1 VTAELLSRLIGSRF
15 VRPSFC
21 PKFGARFQQFIANKE
36 FRKMTARNMTL
47 RPAGSERKRRGR
59 PSKAEAAA
67 EAQARQAV
75 ALLAGLDT
83 LTVSS
88 QGRVSAEVYSKLYEA
103 KEAAKH
109 AEHSGSAHCPEWLSA
124 QVKPKGDR
132 GGGYPFLIETEDF
145 TIKVAGEAQTMW
157 PGLVIELRSHFLH
170 AHPSGARGAAEEAL
184 SWTREMLLYDARQSD
199 RHATTFEQVSV
210 SRVDL
215 HIDWQGG
222 FIPSYSAGEE
232 RRFIRP
238 RRTLWHPF
246 NEGNTCLGYRFG
258 SGKPLMARL
267 YNKTAERKKRH
278 DESYGTLLQEHSSA
292 LGIPYESDLD
302 VWRLEFELHREALTS
317 LKLAPESDA
326 EDTETDIEA
335 ELSAEEL
342 PHVGT
347 LPKLFA
353 HLDAIFQHLSY
364 HWLRL
369 VTPSATQVRA
379 RWSLD
384 STWALL
390 RTEFARLSSAPP
402 LTPDALAVVRGA
414 RYRGRAR
421 LLRKMANG
429 LLNSLEVEDTSVASA
444 SLTAIQL
451 QASKWEDAMR
461 RRAEK
466 EAQRLAA
473 RRARLLARLEMAE
486 GLDQVAEDK
495 LRARLAAIEEG
506 RGVADEQVER
516 VRHRLQTLLGV
527 FDAYGVTAQ
536 QVKPVVSVA
545 DLFQQHL
552 DALEAEAEEKG
563 GIAQLLRDHFQK
575 LYKVSVPLAQFHAD

>member
-1 VTAELLSRLIGSRF
+1 MTTKPML
-15 VRPSFC
+15 VRSS
-21 PKFGARFQQFIANKE
+21 GLE
-36 FRKMTARNMTL
+36 
-47 RPAGSERKRRGR
+47 PARRGR
-59 PSKAEAAA
+59 PTKA
-67 EAQARQAV
+67 EAQAQAQAHQAV
-75 ALLAGLDT
+75 ALLAGLDA
-83 LTVSS
+83 LMVSS
-88 QGRVSAEVYSKLYEA
+88 QGRVSAEVYGKLREA
-103 KEAAKH
+103 KEAAKF
-109 AEHSGSAHCPEWLSA
+109 AEHSGSAHCPDWLSA

-132 GGGYPFLIETEDF
+132 GGGYPYLIETEDF
-145 TIKVAGEAQTMW
+145 TVKVAGEAQTMW

-170 AHPSGARGAAEEAL
+170 AHPSGARGASEEAL
-184 SWTREMLLYDARQSD
+184 CWTRDLLLYDAKESD
-199 RHATTFEQVSV
+199 RQVTTFEQVSV

-222 FIPSYSAGEE
+222 FVPTYSAGEE

-278 DESYGTLLQEHSSA
+278 DESYGVLLQEHTSA
-292 LGIPYESDLD
+292 QGIPYASEVD
-302 VWRLEFELHREALTS
+302 VWRLEFELHREAVTS

-326 EDTETDIEA
+326 EDTDADFEA

-342 PHVGT
+342 PHVGM

-369 VTPSATQVRA
+369 VMSSATKVRA
-379 RWSLD
+379 RWPLD
-384 STWALL
+384 PTWALL
-390 RTEFARLSSAPP
+390 RREFGRLADAPP
-402 LTPDALAVVRGA
+402 LSPDALAVVRGA

-451 QASKWEDAMR
+451 QATKWEEAMR

-466 EAQRLAA
+466 EAERLQS
-473 RRARLLARLEMAE
+473 RRARLLAQLEHTE
-486 GLDQVAEDK
+486 GLDQVAEDE
-495 LRARLAAIEEG
+495 LRARLAVIEEG
-506 RGVADEQVER
+506 RGVALERPDR

-527 FDAYGVTAQ
+527 FDAYGVTARQ
-536 QVKPVVSVA
+536 IKPVVSVA
-545 DLFQQHL
+545 DLVEQHRE
-552 DALEAEAEEKG
+552 ALETEAVEKG
-563 GIAQLLRDHFQK
+563 GVAQLLHDHFQK
-575 LYKVSVPLAQFHAD
+575 LYKVSAPVGTFEAN

>member
-1 VTAELLSRLIGSRF
+1 MTVKTLLLQ
-15 VRPSFC
+15 PDA
-21 PKFGARFQQFIANKE
+21 P
-36 FRKMTARNMTL
+36 
-47 RPAGSERKRRGR
+47 ERKRRGR
-59 PSKAEAAA
+59 PTKAQAEAKQ
-67 EAQARQAV
+67 QAKNAV
-75 ALLAGLDT
+75 ALLAGLDACNF
-83 LTVSS
+83 SS
-88 QGRVSAEVYSKLYEA
+88 QGRVSGELYVKLREA
-103 KEAAKH
+103 KEAAKV
-109 AEHSGSAHCPEWLSA
+109 AEQSGSVHCPEWLGA

-132 GGGYPFLIETEDF
+132 GGGYPYLIETEDF
-145 TIKVAGEAQTMW
+145 TVKVAGEAQTMW
-157 PGLVIELRSHFLH
+157 PGLYIELRSHFLH
-170 AHPSGARGAAEEAL
+170 AHPGGAQGACEEAL
-184 SWTREMLLYDARQSD
+184 CWVRDMLLYDANESD
-199 RHATTFEQVSV
+199 RQATTFASVTV

-222 FIPSYSAGEE
+222 FVPTYSAGED

-238 RRTLWHPF
+238 RRALWHPF
-246 NEGNTCLGYRFG
+246 NEGDTCQGYRFG

-278 DESYGTLLQEHSSA
+278 DESYGVLLQEHTAA
-292 LGIPYESDLD
+292 LGIPYDPDVD
-302 VWRLEFELHREALTS
+302 VWRLEFELHREAVTS

-326 EDTETDIEA
+326 EDTDADIEA

-369 VTPSATQVRA
+369 VTPNATQVRA
-379 RWSLD
+379 RWPLD
-384 STWALL
+384 PAWALL
-390 RTEFARLSSAPP
+390 RREFERLSGAPP
-402 LTPDALAVVRGA
+402 LPPDALAVVRGA

-429 LLNSLEVEDTSVASA
+429 LLNSLEVEDTSVAAA

-451 QASKWEDAMR
+451 QATKWEEAMR

-466 EAQRLAA
+466 EAARLTA
-473 RRARLLARLEMAE
+473 RRARLLAKLEMSDGA
-486 GLDQVAEDK
+486 DQITEED
-495 LRARLAAIEEG
+495 LRAKLAVIEEG
-506 RGVADEQVER
+506 RGVALERPER

-545 DLFQQHL
+545 DLVQQHL

-563 GIAQLLRDHFQK
+563 GIAQLLHDHFQK
-575 LYKVSVPLAQFHAD
+575 LYKVSAPCDLFASTISAKGA

>member
-1 VTAELLSRLIGSRF
+1 
-15 VRPSFC
+15 
-21 PKFGARFQQFIANKE
+21 
-36 FRKMTARNMTL
+36 MTTKTMLL
-47 RPAGSERKRRGR
+47 RPFGREPARRGR
-59 PSKAEAAA
+59 PTKAEAQAQ
-67 EAQARQAV
+67 AQARQAIT
-75 ALLAGLDT
+75 LLAGLDA

-88 QGRVSAEVYSKLYEA
+88 QGRVSAEVYGKLREA

-109 AEHSGSAHCPEWLSA
+109 AGHSGAVHCPEWLSA

-132 GGGYPFLIETEDF
+132 GGGYPYLIETEDF
-145 TIKVAGEAQTMW
+145 TVKVAGEAQTMW
-157 PGLVIELRSHFLH
+157 PGLVIEFRSHFLH
-170 AHPSGARGAAEEAL
+170 AHPSGARGAVEEAL
-184 SWTREMLLYDARQSD
+184 CWTRDMLLYDARESD
-199 RHATTFEQVSV
+199 RLATTFEHVSV

-222 FIPSYSAGEE
+222 FVPTYSTGEE

-278 DESYGTLLQEHSSA
+278 DDSYGVLLQEHTSA
-292 LGIPYESDLD
+292 LGIPYDSEMD
-302 VWRLEFELHREALTS
+302 VWRLEFELHREAVTS

-326 EDTETDIEA
+326 EDIDADIEA
-335 ELSAEEL
+335 ELAAEDL

-347 LPKLFA
+347 LPKLFT

-369 VTPSATQVRA
+369 VTPSSTQVRS
-379 RWSLD
+379 RWPLD
-384 STWALL
+384 PTWALL
-390 RTEFARLSSAPP
+390 RREFGQLAAAPSLS
-402 LTPDALAVVRGA
+402 PDALAVVRGA

-451 QASKWEDAMR
+451 QVAQWEEAMR
-461 RRAEK
+461 RRAKK
-466 EAQRLAA
+466 EAERLNA
-473 RRARLLARLEMAE
+473 RRGRLLARLDLGE
-486 GLDQVAEDK
+486 GLDEVAEEE
-495 LRARLAAIEEG
+495 LRAKLAVIEEG
-506 RGVADEQVER
+506 RGVALERPER

-536 QVKPVVSVA
+536 QIKPVVSVA
-545 DLFQQHL
+545 DLLQQHL

-563 GIAQLLRDHFQK
+563 GIAQLLHDHFQK
-575 LYKVSVPLAQFHAD
+575 LYKVSAPAGVFESELAS

>member
-1 VTAELLSRLIGSRF
+1 MA
-15 VRPSFC
+15 
-21 PKFGARFQQFIANKE
+21 ARRIPLHPTTPE
-36 FRKMTARNMTL
+36 
-47 RPAGSERKRRGR
+47 PKRRGR
-59 PSKAEAAA
+59 PSKAEADAH
-67 EAQARQAV
+67 AQALTAV
-75 ALLAGLDT
+75 ALLAGLDA

-88 QGRVSAEVYSKLYEA
+88 QGRVSAEVYHKLHEA

-109 AEHSGSAHCPEWLSA
+109 AEQSGSAHCPEWLSA

-145 TIKVAGEAQTMW
+145 TVKVAGEAQTMW

-170 AHPSGARGAAEEAL
+170 AHPSGARGAVEEAL
-184 SWTREMLLYDARQSD
+184 CWTRDLLLYDAREAD
-199 RHATTFEQVSV
+199 RQATTFDNVSV

-222 FIPSYSAGEE
+222 FVPSYSVGEE

-278 DESYGTLLQEHSSA
+278 DESYGVLLQEHTAA
-292 LGIPYESDLD
+292 LSIPYDPELD
-302 VWRLEFELHREALTS
+302 VWRLEFELHREAMTS

-326 EDTETDIEA
+326 EDTDADIEA

-353 HLDAIFQHLSY
+353 HMDAIFQHLSY

-379 RWSLD
+379 RWPLD
-384 STWALL
+384 PTWALL
-390 RTEFARLSSAPP
+390 RKEFGRLSSAPP
-402 LTPDALAVVRGA
+402 LSPDALAVVRGA

-451 QASKWEDAMR
+451 QAAKWEDAMR

-466 EAQRLAA
+466 EAARLNA
-473 RRARLLARLEMAE
+473 RRVRLLAKLEASE
-486 GLDQVAEDK
+486 SLDQLAEED
-495 LRARLAAIEEG
+495 LRARLAVIEEG
-506 RGVADEQVER
+506 RGVAAERAER

-536 QVKPVVSVA
+536 QIKPVVSVA
-545 DLFQQHL
+545 DLLQQHL
-552 DALEAEAEEKG
+552 EALEAEAEEKG
-563 GIAQLLRDHFQK
+563 GIAQLLHDHFQK
-575 LYKVSVPLAQFHAD
+575 LYKVSAPIDRFGVN

>member
-1 VTAELLSRLIGSRF
+1 
-15 VRPSFC
+15 
-21 PKFGARFQQFIANKE
+21 
-36 FRKMTARNMTL
+36 MTARQMTL
-47 RPAGSERKRRGR
+47 RPGGAEPKRRGR
-59 PSKAEAAA
+59 PSKTEVAAK
-67 EAQARQAV
+67 AQARQAM
-75 ALLAGLDT
+75 ALLAGMDA

-88 QGRVSAEVYSKLYEA
+88 QGRVSAEVYSKLREA

-109 AEHSGSAHCPEWLSA
+109 AEHSGTVHCPEWLSA

-132 GGGYPFLIETEDF
+132 GGGYPFLVETEDF
-145 TIKVAGEAQTMW
+145 TVKVAGEAQTMW

-170 AHPSGARGAAEEAL
+170 AHPVGAKGAVEEAL
-184 SWTREMLLYDARQSD
+184 CWTREMLLYDARESD
-199 RHATTFEQVSV
+199 RQATTFEQASV

-258 SGKPLMARL
+258 SGNPLMARI

-278 DESYGTLLQEHSSA
+278 DESYGVLLQKHTTG
-292 LGIPYESDLD
+292 LGIPYDPELD
-302 VWRLEFELHREALTS
+302 VWRLEFELHREAIAS
-317 LKLAPESDA
+317 FKLAPESDA
-326 EDTETDIEA
+326 EDTEADIEA
-335 ELSAEEL
+335 ELSAEDL
-342 PHVGT
+342 PNVGT

-379 RWSLD
+379 RWPLD
-384 STWALL
+384 PTWALL
-390 RTEFARLSSAPP
+390 RKEFGRLSSVPP
-402 LTPDALAVVRGA
+402 LPPDALAVVRGA

-451 QASKWEDAMR
+451 QVAKWEDAMR

-466 EAQRLAA
+466 EAQRLFA
-473 RRARLLARLEMAE
+473 RRACLLAKLEAAE
-486 GLDQVAEDK
+486 GLDRITEDA
-495 LRARLAAIEEG
+495 LRAKLAVIEEG
-506 RGVADEQVER
+506 RCVALERPAR

-536 QVKPVVSVA
+536 QIKPVVRVSDLVA
-545 DLFQQHL
+545 QHL

-563 GIAQLLRDHFQK
+563 GIAQLLHDHFSRI
-575 LYKVSVPLAQFHAD
+575 YKVAVPRDFFRPTTSVKGA

>member
-1 VTAELLSRLIGSRF
+1 
-15 VRPSFC
+15 
-21 PKFGARFQQFIANKE
+21 
-36 FRKMTARNMTL
+36 MTARRMTV
-47 RPAGSERKRRGR
+47 RPASLEPKRRGR
-59 PSKAEAAA
+59 PSKGEAEAK
-67 EAQARQAV
+67 AQARQAV
-75 ALLAGLDT
+75 ALLAGLDA

-88 QGRVSAEVYSKLYEA
+88 QGRVSAEVYGKLREA

-109 AEHSGSAHCPEWLSA
+109 AEHSGSVSCPEWLSA

-145 TIKVAGEAQTMW
+145 TVKVAGEAQTMW

-184 SWTREMLLYDARQSD
+184 CWTRDLLLYDARESD
-199 RHATTFEQVSV
+199 RQAITFEQVSV

-222 FIPSYSAGEE
+222 FVPSYSTGEE

-278 DESYGTLLQEHSSA
+278 DESYGVQLQERA
-292 LGIPYESDLD
+292 VAVGIPYDPEVD
-302 VWRLEFELHREALTS
+302 VWRLEFELHREAVTS

-326 EDTETDIEA
+326 EDTDADIEA

-379 RWSLD
+379 RWPLD
-384 STWALL
+384 PTWALL
-390 RTEFARLSSAPP
+390 RREFGHLTATPP
-402 LTPDALAVVRGA
+402 LSPDALAVVRGA

-451 QASKWEDAMR
+451 QVAKWEEAMR
-461 RRAEK
+461 LRAEK
-466 EAQRLAA
+466 EAQCLNA
-473 RRARLLARLEMAE
+473 RRARLLAQLEQSE
-486 GLDQVAEDK
+486 GLDQVAEER
-495 LRARLAAIEEG
+495 LRERLAVIEEG
-506 RGVADEQVER
+506 RGVALERPER

-527 FDAYGVTAQ
+527 FDAYGVTARQ
-536 QVKPVVSVA
+536 IKPVVSVA
-545 DLFQQHL
+545 DLLEQHL

-563 GIAQLLRDHFQK
+563 GIAQLLHDHFQK
-575 LYKVSVPLAQFHAD
+575 LYKVSVPVEAFTGE

>member
-1 VTAELLSRLIGSRF
+1 
-15 VRPSFC
+15 
-21 PKFGARFQQFIANKE
+21 
-36 FRKMTARNMTL
+36 MTARRITV
-47 RPAGSERKRRGR
+47 RPASLEPKRRGR
-59 PSKAEAAA
+59 PSKGEAEAQ
-67 EAQARQAV
+67 AQARQAV
-75 ALLAGLDT
+75 ALLAGLDA

-88 QGRVSAEVYSKLYEA
+88 QGRVSAEVYGKLREA
-103 KEAAKH
+103 KEAAKQ
-109 AEHSGSAHCPEWLSA
+109 AEHSGTIHCPEWLSA

-145 TIKVAGEAQTMW
+145 TVKVAGEAQTMW

-170 AHPSGARGAAEEAL
+170 AHPSGAKGAVEEAL
-184 SWTREMLLYDARQSD
+184 CWTRDLLLYDARELD
-199 RHATTFEQVSV
+199 RQATTFEQVSV

-222 FIPSYSAGEE
+222 FIPTYSAGEE

-258 SGKPLMARL
+258 SGKRLMARL

-278 DESYGTLLQEHSSA
+278 DESYGVLLQERA
-292 LGIPYESDLD
+292 TAGGIPYDPEVD
-302 VWRLEFELHREALTS
+302 VWRLEFELHREAVTS

-326 EDTETDIEA
+326 EDTDADIEA
-335 ELSAEEL
+335 ELSAEDL

-369 VTPSATQVRA
+369 VMPSVIQVRA
-379 RWSLD
+379 RWPLD
-384 STWALL
+384 PTWALL
-390 RTEFARLSSAPP
+390 RREFGRLSSVPLPP
-402 LTPDALAVVRGA
+402 EALAVVRGA

-429 LLNSLEVEDTSVASA
+429 LLNSLEVEDTSVASV
-444 SLTAIQL
+444 SLTAIQR
-451 QASKWEDAMR
+451 QVTKWEEAMR

-466 EAQRLAA
+466 EAARLAA
-473 RRARLLARLEMAE
+473 RRARLLAKLEMHE
-486 GLDQVAEDK
+486 GVDQVAEEELRTK
-495 LRARLAAIEEG
+495 LAVIEEG
-506 RGVADEQVER
+506 RGVALER
-516 VRHRLQTLLGV
+516 PERIRHRLQTLLGV

-536 QVKPVVSVA
+536 QIRPVVSVG
-545 DLFQQHL
+545 DLLSQHL
-552 DALEAEAEEKG
+552 DALEAEAKEKG
-563 GIAQLLRDHFQK
+563 GIAQLLHDHFQK
-575 LYKVSVPLAQFHAD
+575 LYKVSAPLCQFDGAAVASVN

>member
-1 VTAELLSRLIGSRF
+1 
-15 VRPSFC
+15 
-21 PKFGARFQQFIANKE
+21 
-36 FRKMTARNMTL
+36 MTARKMTL
-47 RPAGSERKRRGR
+47 RPAGAEPKRRGR

-67 EAQARQAV
+67 QAQARQAV
-75 ALLAGLDT
+75 ALLAGLDA

-88 QGRVSAEVYSKLYEA
+88 QGRVSAEVYGKLREA

-109 AEHSGSAHCPEWLSA
+109 AEHSGSVHCPEWLSA

-145 TIKVAGEAQTMW
+145 TVKVAGEAQTMW

-170 AHPSGARGAAEEAL
+170 AHPAGAKGAVEEAL
-184 SWTREMLLYDARQSD
+184 CWTRDMLLYDARESD
-199 RHATTFEQVSV
+199 RQATTFEQVSV

-222 FIPSYSAGEE
+222 FVPTYSAGEE

-278 DESYGTLLQEHSSA
+278 DESYGVLLQEHAAA
-292 LGIPYESDLD
+292 LGIPYDPDVD
-302 VWRLEFELHREALTS
+302 VWRLEFELHREAVTS

-326 EDTETDIEA
+326 EDTDADIEA
-335 ELSAEEL
+335 ELSAEDL

-379 RWSLD
+379 RWPLD
-384 STWALL
+384 PTWALL
-390 RTEFARLSSAPP
+390 RKEFGRLAAAPP
-402 LTPDALAVVRGA
+402 LPPDALAVVRGA

-451 QASKWEDAMR
+451 QAAKWEEAMR

-466 EAQRLAA
+466 EAERLACATSAPA
-473 RRARLLARLEMAE
+473 RQARDE
-486 GLDQVAEDK
+486 
-495 LRARLAAIEEG
+495 LRAWTRSPRRSCG
-506 RGVADEQVER
+506 QSWR
-516 VRHRLQTLLGV
+516 
-527 FDAYGVTAQ
+527 
-536 QVKPVVSVA
+536 
-545 DLFQQHL
+545 
-552 DALEAEAEEKG
+552 
-563 GIAQLLRDHFQK
+563 
-575 LYKVSVPLAQFHAD
+575 

>member
-1 VTAELLSRLIGSRF
+1 
-15 VRPSFC
+15 
-21 PKFGARFQQFIANKE
+21 
-36 FRKMTARNMTL
+36 MTAKQMAL
-47 RPAGSERKRRGR
+47 RPAGVEPKRRGR
-59 PSKAEAAA
+59 PTKAEAAA
-67 EAQARQAV
+67 QAQARQASV
-75 ALLAGLDT
+75 LLAGFDA

-88 QGRVSAEVYSKLYEA
+88 QGRLSAEVYGKLREA
-103 KEAAKH
+103 KEAAKV
-109 AEHSGSAHCPEWLSA
+109 AEHSGSVHCPEWLSA

-132 GGGYPFLIETEDF
+132 GGGYPYLIETEDF
-145 TIKVAGEAQTMW
+145 TVKVAGEAQTMW

-170 AHPSGARGAAEEAL
+170 AHPSGAKGAVEEAL
-184 SWTREMLLYDARQSD
+184 CWTREMLLYHVRDSD
-199 RHATTFEQVSV
+199 RQATTFEQVSV

-215 HIDWQGG
+215 HVDWQGG
-222 FIPSYSAGEE
+222 FVPTYSAGEE

-246 NEGNTCLGYRFG
+246 NEGNTYLGYRFG
-258 SGKPLMARL
+258 SGNPLMARL

-278 DESYGTLLQEHSSA
+278 DESYGVLLQERATAS
-292 LGIPYESDLD
+292 GISYDAELD
-302 VWRLEFELHREALTS
+302 VWRLEFELHREAVTS

-326 EDTETDIEA
+326 EDTDADIEA

-347 LPKLFA
+347 LPKLFT

-369 VTPSATQVRA
+369 VTPSATRVRA
-379 RWSLD
+379 RWPLD
-384 STWALL
+384 PTWTLL
-390 RTEFARLSSAPP
+390 RREFGRLAAAPP
-402 LTPDALAVVRGA
+402 LPLNALTVVRGA

-451 QASKWEDAMR
+451 QEAKWEEAMR

-466 EAQRLAA
+466 EAERLNA
-473 RRARLLARLEMAE
+473 RRARLLAKLEASE
-486 GLDQVAEDK
+486 GLDQFGEAD
-495 LRARLAAIEEG
+495 LRAKLAVIEEG
-506 RGVADEQVER
+506 RGVALER
-516 VRHRLQTLLGV
+516 PECVRHRLQTLLGV

-536 QVKPVVSVA
+536 QIKPVVSVA
-545 DLFQQHL
+545 DLVAQHL
-552 DALEAEAEEKG
+552 EALEAEAEEKG
-563 GIAQLLRDHFQK
+563 GITQLLHDHFQK
-575 LYKVSVPLAQFHAD
+575 LYKVCVPAESFDAGCA

>member
-1 VTAELLSRLIGSRF
+1 MSA
-15 VRPSFC
+15 
-21 PKFGARFQQFIANKE
+21 
-36 FRKMTARNMTL
+36 RKMTI
-47 RPAGSERKRRGR
+47 RPTAPEPKWRGR
-59 PSKAEAAA
+59 PSKAEADAQ
-67 EAQARQAV
+67 AQARQAV
-75 ALLAGLDT
+75 ALLAGLDA

-88 QGRVSAEVYSKLYEA
+88 QGRVSAEVYGKLREA

-109 AEHSGSAHCPEWLSA
+109 AEHSGSVHCPEWLSA

-145 TIKVAGEAQTMW
+145 TVKVAGEAQTMW

-170 AHPSGARGAAEEAL
+170 AHSDGTKGAVEEAL
-184 SWTREMLLYDARQSD
+184 CWTREMLLYDARESD
-199 RHATTFEQVSV
+199 RQAITFGTVSV

-215 HIDWQGG
+215 HIDWHGG
-222 FIPSYSAGEE
+222 FIPSYSVGEE

-278 DESYGTLLQEHSSA
+278 DESYDALLREHASA
-292 LGIPYESDLD
+292 LGIPYDPELD
-302 VWRLEFELHREALTS
+302 VWRLEFELHREAVTS

-326 EDTETDIEA
+326 EDTDADIEA

-379 RWSLD
+379 RWPLD
-384 STWALL
+384 PTWALL
-390 RTEFARLSSAPP
+390 RREFGRLAAAPP
-402 LTPDALAVVRGA
+402 LLPDALAVVRGA

-451 QASKWEDAMR
+451 QAAKWEELMR
-461 RRAEK
+461 RRAER
-466 EAQRLAA
+466 EAERLQA
-473 RRARLLARLEMAE
+473 RRVRLLAKLETTE
-486 GLDQVAEDK
+486 GLDQIA
-495 LRARLAAIEEG
+495 EG
-506 RGVADEQVER
+506 RGVALEQPER

-536 QVKPVVSVA
+536 QIKPVVSVA
-545 DLFQQHL
+545 DLFRQHL
-552 DALEAEAEEKG
+552 DALEEEAEEEG
-563 GIAQLLRDHFQK
+563 GIAQLLHDHFQK
-575 LYKVSVPLAQFHAD
+575 LYKVSAPVGAFTGD

>member
-1 VTAELLSRLIGSRF
+1 
-15 VRPSFC
+15 
-21 PKFGARFQQFIANKE
+21 
-36 FRKMTARNMTL
+36 MTARGTTL
-47 RPAGSERKRRGR
+47 RPDSPEPKRRGR
-59 PSKAEAAA
+59 PSKAKAAA
-67 EAQARQAV
+67 QAQARQSV
-75 ALLAGLDT
+75 ALLAGLDA

-88 QGRVSAEVYSKLYEA
+88 QGRVSAEVYGKLREA

-109 AEHSGSAHCPEWLSA
+109 AEHSCSVHCPEWLSA

-132 GGGYPFLIETEDF
+132 GGGYPYLIETEDF
-145 TIKVAGEAQTMW
+145 IVKVAGEAQTMW
-157 PGLVIELRSHFLH
+157 PGLVIELRSYFLH
-170 AHPSGARGAAEEAL
+170 AHSSGAKGAVEEAL
-184 SWTREMLLYDARQSD
+184 CWTRDLLLYDAREMD
-199 RHATTFEQVSV
+199 RQATTFEQVSV

-222 FIPSYSAGEE
+222 FVPSYSVGEE

-258 SGKPLMARL
+258 TGKPLMARL

-278 DESYGTLLQEHSSA
+278 DESYGVLLQEQTSA
-292 LGIPYESDLD
+292 LDIPYDPFVD
-302 VWRLEFELHREALTS
+302 VWRLEFELHREAVTS
-317 LKLAPESDA
+317 LKLAPELDA
-326 EDTETDIEA
+326 EDTDADIEA

-353 HLDAIFQHLSY
+353 HMDAIFQHLSY

-379 RWSLD
+379 RWPLD
-384 STWALL
+384 PTWALL
-390 RTEFARLSSAPP
+390 RQEFQRLAAAPP
-402 LTPDALAVVRGA
+402 LPPDALAVVRGV

-444 SLTAIQL
+444 SLTSIQL
-451 QASKWEDAMR
+451 QVAKWEEALR

-466 EAQRLAA
+466 EAVRLAA
-473 RRARLLARLEMAE
+473 RRARLLAKLEMTE
-486 GLDQVAEDK
+486 GLDQIAEEE
-495 LRARLAAIEEG
+495 LRAKLAEIDEG
-506 RGVADEQVER
+506 RGVALERPER

-527 FDAYGVTAQ
+527 FDAYGVTTQ
-536 QVKPVVSVA
+536 QVKPVVSVG
-545 DLFQQHL
+545 DLVSQHL

-563 GIAQLLRDHFQK
+563 GIAHLLHDHFQK
-575 LYKVSVPLAQFHAD
+575 LYKVSVPCDLFTPTASAKGA

>member
-1 VTAELLSRLIGSRF
+1 VTTQRMMLRQGPPLSR
-15 VRPSFC
+15 
-21 PKFGARFQQFIANKE
+21 
-36 FRKMTARNMTL
+36 
-47 RPAGSERKRRGR
+47 RRGR
-59 PSKAEAAA
+59 PTKVEVEAQ
-67 EAQARQAV
+67 AQARQAV
-75 ALLAGLDT
+75 VILAGLDA

-88 QGRVSAEVYSKLYEA
+88 QGRVSAEVYGKLREA

-109 AEHSGSAHCPEWLSA
+109 AEHSGSVHCPEWLSA

-145 TIKVAGEAQTMW
+145 TVKVAGEAQTMW

-170 AHPSGARGAAEEAL
+170 AHPSGAKGAVEESL
-184 SWTREMLLYDARQSD
+184 CWTREMLLYDD
-199 RHATTFEQVSV
+199 RDVDRRATTFEEVSV

-215 HIDWQGG
+215 HVDWQGG
-222 FIPSYSAGEE
+222 FVPDYSVGEE

-258 SGKPLMARL
+258 SGKPLIARI

-278 DESYGTLLQEHSSA
+278 DESYGVLLQEHSSA
-292 LGIPYESDLD
+292 LGIPYDPGLD
-302 VWRLEFELHREALTS
+302 VWRLEFELHREAVTS

-326 EDTETDIEA
+326 EDADADIEA

-353 HLDAIFQHLSY
+353 HLDPIFQHLSY

-379 RWSLD
+379 RWPLD
-384 STWALL
+384 PTWALL
-390 RTEFARLSSAPP
+390 RNDFGRLSAAPP
-402 LTPDALAVVRGA
+402 LPPDALAVVRGA

-421 LLRKMANG
+421 LLRKMVNG

-444 SLTAIQL
+444 SLTAIQVHF
-451 QASKWEDAMR
+451 AKWEEAMR

-466 EAQRLAA
+466 EADRLNM
-473 RRARLLARLEMAE
+473 RRVRLLAKLEASD
-486 GLDQVAEDK
+486 GIDRVAEEE
-495 LRARLAAIEEG
+495 LRAKLAVVEEG
-506 RGVADEQVER
+506 RGVALEYPER

-527 FDAYGVTAQ
+527 FDAYGVTARQ
-536 QVKPVVSVA
+536 IKPVANVA
-545 DLFQQHL
+545 DLLQQHL
-552 DALEAEAEEKG
+552 DALEVEAEEKG
-563 GIAQLLRDHFQK
+563 GIAQLLHDHFQK
-575 LYKVSVPLAQFHAD
+575 LYKVSAPIGTFAAS

>member
-1 VTAELLSRLIGSRF
+1 MTT
-15 VRPSFC
+15 
-21 PKFGARFQQFIANKE
+21 
-36 FRKMTARNMTL
+36 RKMTL
-47 RPAGSERKRRGR
+47 RLTDSEPKRRGR

-67 EAQARQAV
+67 KMEAQQAV
-75 ALLAGLDT
+75 ALLAGLDA

-88 QGRVSAEVYSKLYEA
+88 QGRVSAEIYGKLREA

-109 AEHSGSAHCPEWLSA
+109 AEHTGSVHCPAWLSA

-145 TIKVAGEAQTMW
+145 TVKVAGEAQTMW

-170 AHPSGARGAAEEAL
+170 AHPSGAAGACEEAL
-184 SWTREMLLYDARQSD
+184 CWTRDMLLYDARESD
-199 RHATTFEQVSV
+199 RQATAFEQVSV

-222 FIPSYSAGEE
+222 FVPSYSAGEE

-238 RRTLWHPF
+238 RRTLWHPY

-278 DESYGTLLQEHSSA
+278 DESYAALLQEHTAA
-292 LGIPYESDLD
+292 LGIPYDPEVN
-302 VWRLEFELHREALTS
+302 VWRLEFELHREAVTS

-326 EDTETDIEA
+326 EDTDADIEA
-335 ELSAEEL
+335 ELSAEDL
-342 PHVGT
+342 PNVGT

-353 HLDAIFQHLSY
+353 HLEAIFQHLSY

-369 VTPSATQVRA
+369 VTPSPTQVRA
-379 RWSLD
+379 RWPLD
-384 STWALL
+384 PTWALL
-390 RTEFARLSSAPP
+390 RNEFRRLADAPP
-402 LTPDALAVVRGA
+402 LPPDALSVVRGA

-429 LLNSLEVEDTSVASA
+429 LLNSLEVEDASVASA

-451 QASKWEDAMR
+451 QAAKWEEAMR

-466 EAQRLAA
+466 EAARLTA
-473 RRARLLARLEMAE
+473 RRARLLAKLEMSDGA
-486 GLDQVAEDK
+486 DQITEED
-495 LRARLAAIEEG
+495 LRAKLAVIEEG
-506 RGVADEQVER
+506 RGVALERPER

-545 DLFQQHL
+545 DLVQQHL

-575 LYKVSVPLAQFHAD
+575 LYKVSVPLGAFSGE

>member
-1 VTAELLSRLIGSRF
+1 
-15 VRPSFC
+15 
-21 PKFGARFQQFIANKE
+21 
-36 FRKMTARNMTL
+36 MTAQRMTL
-47 RPAGSERKRRGR
+47 RPVSPEAKRRGR
-59 PSKAEAAA
+59 PTKAEVAAK
-67 EAQARQAV
+67 AQARQAV
-75 ALLAGLDT
+75 ALLAGLDA

-88 QGRVSAEVYSKLYEA
+88 QGRVSAEVYGKLREA
-103 KEAAKH
+103 KEAAKL
-109 AEHSGSAHCPEWLSA
+109 AEHSGSIHCPEWLSA

-145 TIKVAGEAQTMW
+145 TAKVAGEAQTMW

-170 AHPSGARGAAEEAL
+170 AHPSGAKGAVEEAL
-184 SWTREMLLYDARQSD
+184 CWTREMLLYDAREVD
-199 RHATTFEQVSV
+199 RQATTFEQVSV

-222 FIPSYSAGEE
+222 FVPSYSAGED

-278 DESYGTLLQEHSSA
+278 DESYGVLLQEHSAA
-292 LGIPYESDLD
+292 LGIPYDPEAD
-302 VWRLEFELHREALTS
+302 VWRLEFELHREAVTS

-326 EDTETDIEA
+326 EDTEADIEA
-335 ELSAEEL
+335 ELSAEDL

-379 RWSLD
+379 RWPLD
-384 STWALL
+384 PTWALL
-390 RTEFARLSSAPP
+390 RQQFGRLGATPP
-402 LTPDALAVVRGA
+402 LSPSALAVVRGA

-444 SLTAIQL
+444 SLTAVQL
-451 QASKWEDAMR
+451 QAAKWEEAMR

-466 EAQRLAA
+466 ESERLNT
-473 RRARLLARLEMAE
+473 RRARLLAKMDAST
-486 GLDQVAEDK
+486 GLDRIAEEE
-495 LRARLAAIEEG
+495 LRAKLAVIEEG
-506 RGVADEQVER
+506 RGVAPERAER

-536 QVKPVVSVA
+536 QIKPVASVA
-545 DLFQQHL
+545 DLLRQHL
-552 DALEAEAEEKG
+552 EALEAEAEEKG
-563 GIAQLLRDHFQK
+563 GIAQLLHDHFQK
-575 LYKVSVPLAQFHAD
+575 LYKVSVPIERFGLN

>member
-1 VTAELLSRLIGSRF
+1 
-15 VRPSFC
+15 
-21 PKFGARFQQFIANKE
+21 
-36 FRKMTARNMTL
+36 MTARRITL
-47 RPAGSERKRRGR
+47 RSVSPELKRRGR
-59 PSKAEAAA
+59 PSKAEAQAQT
-67 EAQARQAV
+67 QARQAV
-75 ALLAGLDT
+75 ALLAGLDA

-88 QGRVSAEVYSKLYEA
+88 QGRVSAEVYGKLREA
-103 KEAAKH
+103 KEAARH
-109 AEHSGSAHCPEWLSA
+109 AEHSGSVHCPEWLSA

-132 GGGYPFLIETEDF
+132 GGGYPYLIETEDF
-145 TIKVAGEAQTMW
+145 TVKVAGEAQTMW

-170 AHPSGARGAAEEAL
+170 AHPSGARGAADEAL
-184 SWTREMLLYDARQSD
+184 CWTREMLLYDARESD
-199 RHATTFEQVSV
+199 RQATTFEQVSV

-238 RRTLWHPF
+238 RRMLWHPF

-278 DESYGTLLQEHSSA
+278 DESYAVLLQKHSSA
-292 LGIPYESDLD
+292 HGIPFGPNLE
-302 VWRLEFELHREALTS
+302 VWRLEFELHREAVTS

-326 EDTETDIEA
+326 EDTDADIEA

-353 HLDAIFQHLSY
+353 HLDTIFQHLSY

-379 RWSLD
+379 RWPLD
-384 STWALL
+384 PTWALL
-390 RTEFARLSSAPP
+390 RREFGKLAAAPP
-402 LTPDALAVVRGA
+402 LSPDALAVVRGA

-444 SLTAIQL
+444 SLTTVQL
-451 QASKWEDAMR
+451 QAAKWEEAMR

-466 EAQRLAA
+466 EAERLNA
-473 RRARLLARLEMAE
+473 RRARLLAKLEMSE
-486 GLDQVAEDK
+486 GLNQTAEDD
-495 LRARLAAIEEG
+495 LRAKLAVIEEG
-506 RGVADEQVER
+506 RGVALERPER

-536 QVKPVVSVA
+536 QIKPVVKVA
-545 DLFQQHL
+545 DLVAQHL
-552 DALEAEAEEKG
+552 EALEAEADEKG
-563 GIAQLLRDHFQK
+563 GIAQLLHDHFQK
-575 LYKVSVPLAQFHAD
+575 LYKVSVPIDRLE

>member
-1 VTAELLSRLIGSRF
+1 
-15 VRPSFC
+15 
-21 PKFGARFQQFIANKE
+21 
-36 FRKMTARNMTL
+36 MTAQRMTL
-47 RPAGSERKRRGR
+47 RPASPESKRRGR
-59 PSKAEAAA
+59 PTKEQAAA
-67 EAQARQAV
+67 TAQAREAV
-75 ALLAGLDT
+75 ALLAGLDA
-83 LTVSS
+83 LTISS
-88 QGRVSAEVYSKLYEA
+88 QGRVSAEVYGKLREA
-103 KEAAKH
+103 KEAAKI
-109 AEHSGSAHCPEWLSA
+109 AEHSGSVHCPEWLSA
-124 QVKPKGDR
+124 KVKPKGDR

-145 TIKVAGEAQTMW
+145 TVKVAGEAQTMW

-170 AHPSGARGAAEEAL
+170 AHPSDARGACEEAL
-184 SWTREMLLYDARQSD
+184 CWTRDMLLYDARESD
-199 RHATTFEQVSV
+199 RQATTFEQVSV

-222 FIPSYSAGEE
+222 FVRSYSVGEE

-278 DESYGTLLQEHSSA
+278 DESYAVLLQEQASA
-292 LGIPYESDLD
+292 SGIPYDPEVD
-302 VWRLEFELHREALTS
+302 VWRLEFELHREAIAS

-326 EDTETDIEA
+326 EDTDADIEA
-335 ELSAEEL
+335 ELSAEDL
-342 PHVGT
+342 PNVGT
-347 LPKLFA
+347 LPKLYA
-353 HLDAIFQHLSY
+353 HLDGIFQHLSY

-369 VTPSATQVRA
+369 VMPSDTQVRA
-379 RWSLD
+379 RWPLD
-384 STWALL
+384 PTWALL
-390 RTEFARLSSAPP
+390 RKEFGQLAAAPP
-402 LTPDALAVVRGA
+402 LPPGALAVVRGA

-451 QASKWEDAMR
+451 QEAKWEQAMR

-466 EAQRLAA
+466 EAERLNV
-473 RRARLLARLEMAE
+473 RRARLLAKLETTE
-486 GLDQVAEDK
+486 GLDQLAEEE
-495 LRARLAAIEEG
+495 LRAKLAVIEEG
-506 RGVADEQVER
+506 RGVALERPER

-536 QVKPVVSVA
+536 QIKPVVSVA
-545 DLFQQHL
+545 DLVAQHL
-552 DALEAEAEEKG
+552 EALEAEAEEKG
-563 GIAQLLRDHFQK
+563 GIAQLLHEHFQK
-575 LYKVSVPLAQFHAD
+575 LYKVSVPIDRFG

>member
-1 VTAELLSRLIGSRF
+1 
-15 VRPSFC
+15 
-21 PKFGARFQQFIANKE
+21 
-36 FRKMTARNMTL
+36 MTTKTMLL
-47 RPAGSERKRRGR
+47 RPFGREPARRGR
-59 PSKAEAAA
+59 PTKAEAQAQ
-67 EAQARQAV
+67 AQARQAST
-75 ALLAGLDT
+75 LLAGLDA

-88 QGRVSAEVYSKLYEA
+88 QGRVSAEVYSKLREA

-109 AEHSGSAHCPEWLSA
+109 AEQMGVVHCPEWLSA

-132 GGGYPFLIETEDF
+132 GGGYPFLVETEDF
-145 TIKVAGEAQTMW
+145 TVKVAGEAQTMW

-170 AHPSGARGAAEEAL
+170 AHLSGARGACEEAL
-184 SWTREMLLYDARQSD
+184 CWTREMLLYDARESD
-199 RHATTFEQVSV
+199 RQATTFERVSV

-222 FIPSYSAGEE
+222 FVPTYSAGEE

-278 DESYGTLLQEHSSA
+278 DESFGELLREHTSA
-292 LGIPYESDLD
+292 LGIPYDSSLD
-302 VWRLEFELHREALTS
+302 VWRLEFELHREAVTS

-326 EDTETDIEA
+326 EDTDADIEA

-379 RWSLD
+379 RWPLD
-384 STWALL
+384 PTWALL
-390 RTEFARLSSAPP
+390 RREFGRLADAPP
-402 LTPDALAVVRGA
+402 LAPDALAMVRGA

-451 QASKWEDAMR
+451 HAARWEEAMR
-461 RRAEK
+461 RRAEQ
-466 EAQRLAA
+466 EAQRLNV
-473 RRARLLARLEMAE
+473 RRARLLAQLEHAE
-486 GLDQVAEDK
+486 GLDQVAEEE
-495 LRARLAAIEEG
+495 LRARLAVIEEG
-506 RGVADEQVER
+506 RGVAVEHAER

-527 FDAYGVTAQ
+527 FDAYGVTARQ
-536 QVKPVVSVA
+536 IKPVVSVA
-545 DLFQQHL
+545 DLLQEHL
-552 DALEAEAEEKG
+552 EALEVEAEEKG
-563 GIAQLLRDHFQK
+563 GVAQLLHDHFEK
-575 LYKVSVPLAQFHAD
+575 LYRVSAPLSQFAADAMA

>member
-1 VTAELLSRLIGSRF
+1 LRGFLFDQNSDRISSGSF
-15 VRPSFC
+15 KIKESQFMS
-21 PKFGARFQQFIANKE
+21 ARRI
-36 FRKMTARNMTL
+36 TL
-47 RPAGSERKRRGR
+47 RSAGNVPKRRGR
-59 PSKAEAAA
+59 PSKAEVAAQ
-67 EAQARQAV
+67 AQARQAV
-75 ALLAGLDT
+75 ALLIGLDA

-88 QGRVSAEVYSKLYEA
+88 HGRVSAEVYGKLREA

-109 AEHSGSAHCPEWLSA
+109 AEHTGSVHCPEWLSA
-124 QVKPKGDR
+124 RVKPKGDR

-145 TIKVAGEAQTMW
+145 TLKVAGEAQTMW
-157 PGLVIELRSHFLH
+157 PGLVLELRSHFLH
-170 AHPSGARGAAEEAL
+170 AHPGGAKGAVDEAL
-184 SWTREMLLYDARQSD
+184 CWTRDLLLYDAREAD
-199 RHATTFEQVSV
+199 RQATTFEQVSV

-222 FIPSYSAGEE
+222 FIPSYSTGEE

-278 DESYGTLLQEHSSA
+278 DESYAVLLQEHAKA
-292 LGIPYESDLD
+292 LGIPYDADLD
-302 VWRLEFELHREALTS
+302 VWRLEFELHREAVTS

-326 EDTETDIEA
+326 EDTEADIEA

-353 HLDAIFQHLSY
+353 HLDTIFQHLSY

-379 RWSLD
+379 RWPLD
-384 STWALL
+384 PTWALL
-390 RTEFARLSSAPP
+390 RKEFERLAAVPP
-402 LTPDALAVVRGA
+402 LPPDALAVVRGA

-451 QASKWEDAMR
+451 QATKWEEAML

-466 EAQRLAA
+466 EAERLNT
-473 RRARLLARLEMAE
+473 RRARLLAKLEVTE
-486 GLDQVAEDK
+486 GLDQVAEDE
-495 LRARLAAIEEG
+495 LRARLAVIEEG
-506 RGVADEQVER
+506 RGVAQERPER

-536 QVKPVVSVA
+536 QIKPVVSVA
-545 DLFQQHL
+545 DLVTQHL
-552 DALEAEAEEKG
+552 DALEAEADEKG
-563 GIAQLLRDHFQK
+563 GIAQLLHEHFQK
-575 LYKVSVPLAQFHAD
+575 LYKVSAPIGMFESELAS